1 MPRPR
6 PTRKKKS
13 GRGAWLLL
21 TTALLAGG
29 FFMLSELSSMGRKT
43 SELQLK
49 RLHEKVA
56 TVNTALA
63 EADTEAP
70 MILVVSGPREVTL
83 TLPQME
89 SLTLTERQAMEIGL
103 TAADR
108 IDRGVTVL
116 VKTPAGQ
123 VLAKARR

>member
-1 MPRPR
+1 
-6 PTRKKKS
+6 
-13 GRGAWLLL
+13 
-21 TTALLAGG
+21 
-29 FFMLSELSSMGRKT
+29 MLSELSSMGRKT